1 MVTDPVMVLADEPT
15 GNLDSASTVE
25 IMKLLVELNDAG
37 RTIVLITHED
47 DVARFAKRVVTL
59 RDGEI
64 VTDKRQDDPT
74 RIGR

>member
-1 MVTDPVMVLADEPT
+1 MVLADEPT

-64 VTDKRQDDPT
+64 VTDKWQDNRASID
-74 RIGR
+74 R